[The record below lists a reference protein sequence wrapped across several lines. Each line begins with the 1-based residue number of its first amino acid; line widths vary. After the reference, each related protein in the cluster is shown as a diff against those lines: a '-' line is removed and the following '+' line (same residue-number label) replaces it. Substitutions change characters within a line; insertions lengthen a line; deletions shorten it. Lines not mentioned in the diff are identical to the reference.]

1 MQKPK
6 ILIVDDE
13 EDIERSLTKLILRRF
28 ICDTDRALNGWETLE
43 KLKRDKFDLVIL
55 DLKMPGLNGM
65 DVIKEIIKF
74 TPETK
79 ILVVSSY
86 DSHEIAAEALKAGAA
101 DFIHKPQTIEAIE
114 LKIEEILTCIG
125 KYEMKKL

>member
-1 MQKPK
+1 MRIPK

-13 EDIERSLTKLILRRF
+13 EDIEKSLTKLISRRF
-28 ICDTDRALNGWETLE
+28 ICDIDRAMNGWETLE
-43 KLKRDKFDLVIL
+43 KLKKDNFDLIIL
-55 DLKMPGLNGM
+55 DLKMPGLNGI
-65 DVIKEIIKF
+65 DVIKETIKF

-86 DSHEIAAEALKAGAA
+86 DSHEIAAEALKAGAT

-114 LKIEEILTCIG
+114 LKIKNILTRIG
-125 KYEMKKL
+125 KYEMKKF